1 MENANSELLQDQER
15 YFFYIKQQIE
25 NIITDYDIT
34 YTEIKDDRK
43 TYPKF
48 TKKQFILICQAL
60 QNRVYKPNK
69 QLLKDDIYITRYNI
83 YKVELCYKVFTM
95 ICSYY
100 NMLFNA
106 DLFIIYSGIERENLM
121 NWLTSGK
128 SRLWQKIIEDSNNFD
143 NLSMLNSE
151 NSLLKVY
158 YRNNQEIQRIEEG
171 SQAALPDLQAA
182 KMSLP
187 DTQDN
192 IVLIPDTITSPE
204 GIEKSP

>member
-1 MENANSELLQDQER
+1 MEES
-15 YFFYIKQQIE
+15 YI
-25 NIITDYDIT
+25 
-34 YTEIKDDRK
+34 
-43 TYPKF
+43 F
-48 TKKQFILICQAL
+48 
-60 QNRVYKPNK
+60 
-69 QLLKDDIYITRYNI
+69 
-83 YKVELCYKVFTM
+83 
-95 ICSYY
+95 
-100 NMLFNA
+100 FNA
-106 DLFIIYSGIERENLM
+106 DLFIVYSGIERENLV

-182 KMSLP
+182 KMSLS